1 MENTTLT
8 FQDIFK
14 KSVLEASGLAGAM
27 NMDEMLHAGLYILL
41 SVVIGLLIYVLY
53 RKTYAGVVYSRGFAL
68 SLLGMT
74 VLTCAI
80 IVTIQSNTVL
90 SLGMVGALSIVR
102 YRTAIKDPMDLL
114 YLFWT
119 VASGIATG
127 AGMFPIALFVYV
139 IMAILLVVLSRVRG
153 PRDAMYILLVHYSGA
168 RNEEDVRRAIGP
180 NPYKIKSKTL
190 RKNDVEMAVEI
201 RMKRN
206 NLRFVDAL
214 REVEGIKDVTLVQ
227 YSGDYID

>member
-1 MENTTLT
+1 MKNAILKCLENQMSAL
-8 FQDIFK
+8 DIFSRK
-14 KSVLEASGLAGAM
+14 LAFSKTHDASFCLHQGEILGIGGLQGQGQQSFLEVLF
-27 NMDEMLHAGLYILL
+27 
-41 SVVIGLLIYVLY
+41 
-53 RKTYAGVVYSRGFAL
+53 GVKRVKGGTL
-68 SLLGMT
+68 KLDGKP
-74 VLTCAI
+74 
-80 IVTIQSNTVL
+80 VTL
-90 SLGMVGALSIVR
+90 
-102 YRTAIKDPMDLL
+102 
-114 YLFWT
+114 
-119 VASGIATG
+119 
-127 AGMFPIALFVYV
+127 
-139 IMAILLVVLSRVRG
+139 RG

>member
-1 MENTTLT
+1 MYP
-8 FQDIFK
+8 
-14 KSVLEASGLAGAM
+14 
-27 NMDEMLHAGLYILL
+27 YILV
-41 SVVIGLLIYVLY
+41 S
-53 RKTYAGVVYSRGFAL
+53 
-68 SLLGMT
+68 
-74 VLTCAI
+74 
-80 IVTIQSNTVL
+80 
-90 SLGMVGALSIVR
+90 
-102 YRTAIKDPMDLL
+102 
-114 YLFWT
+114 
-119 VASGIATG
+119 
-127 AGMFPIALFVYV
+127 IALALLFAV
-139 IMAILLVVLSRVRG
+139 ICHGAIRKRPGAFYALAILLVVLSRVRG